1 MTKDGAHVKSA
12 YEILGISE
20 TATDEEVKEAYRR
33 KARAY
38 QDNMTPQN
46 SRRMAELDAAY
57 DEIINSRR
65 NGPGGYASAGSSLA
79 DVRARIAENRIDD
92 ADTLLEGIPNNGRN
106 AEWYF
111 LKGTVLYRRGWLEE
125 AMKHFQTANRMDPNN
140 MEYTA
145 ALNQMM
151 WQRQNARPAG
161 GYRTYTYGGNPGCS
175 SCDLCTSLICADCCC
190 ECMGG
195 DLIHCC

>member
-1 MTKDGAHVKSA
+1 MKSA

-33 KARAY
+33 LARAC
-38 QDNMTPQN
+38 QDDPTPQGA
-46 SRRMAELDAAY
+46 SRMAELDAAY

-79 DVRARIAENRIDD
+79 DVRAKIADNRIDD

-111 LKGTVLYRRGWLEE
+111 LKGTVLFRRGWLEE
-125 AMKHFQTANRMDPNN
+125 AARNYQTACNMDPGNA
-140 MEYTA
+140 EYRA
-145 ALNQMM
+145 ALNNVTAS
-151 WQRQNARPAG
+151 RSG
-161 GYRTYTYGGNPGCS
+161 GYRQAGPNGMPGGRGCS
-175 SCDLCTSLICADCCC
+175 ACDICNALLCANCCC
-190 ECMGG
+190 NCAGCDG
-195 DLIHCC
+195 PC

>member
-38 QDNMTPQN
+38 QDDMTPQN

-111 LKGTVLYRRGWLEE
+111 LKGTVHYRRGWLEE
-125 AMKHFQTANRMDPNN
+125 ASRNYRTACDMDPGNAEYRAAYNN
-140 MEYTA
+140 VA
-145 ALNQMM
+145 SP
-151 WQRQNARPAG
+151 RGG
-161 GYRTYTYGGNPGCS
+161 GYRQAGPNGMPGKTGCS
-175 SCDLCTSLICADCCC
+175 VCDICNALICANCCC
-190 ECMGG
+190 DCAGCDG
-195 DLIHCC
+195 TPCC